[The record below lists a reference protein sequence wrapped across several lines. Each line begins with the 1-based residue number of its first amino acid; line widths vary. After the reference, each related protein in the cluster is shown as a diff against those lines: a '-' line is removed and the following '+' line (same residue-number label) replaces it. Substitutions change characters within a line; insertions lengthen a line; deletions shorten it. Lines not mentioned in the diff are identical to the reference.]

1 MIKLNVELED
11 GENKIFNI
19 KNELSEITLG
29 EFQEISNISDGDSTY
44 QFEKLLNVILILSE
58 DKRVVDYIYEDNF
71 YEILEELKFNGI
83 PMDMDEEYIIN
94 KKIFKVKLNKDG
106 SDIFLYISQLSEIE
120 KILINNPKNHLG
132 KIMGILFKSEGM
144 NSNHK
149 EKFLKDHMTMDIAM
163 PFISRLNIKVLENIK
178 NLMEHRKSD
187 KNDIILNEK
196 KD

>member
-1 MIKLNVELED
+1 MIKLNVEFEE

-19 KNELSEITLG
+19 KNELKEITLG
-29 EFQEISNISDGDSTY
+29 EFQEISNISDSDSGY

-83 PMDMDEEYIIN
+83 PMDMNSEYIIN
-94 KKIFKVKLNKDG
+94 GKLFKIKLNKDG

-132 KIMGILFKSEGM
+132 KIMSILFKSEGM
-144 NSNHK
+144 SNNHK

-178 NLMEHRKSD
+178 NLMEHRKED
-187 KNDIILNEK
+187 KNNIIPDEK